1 MPRTQRSLTNNLTTL
16 TTSSGSTSKKEKGKT
31 TQTQRRKTAPLV
43 RESSDAELFP
53 HMPRF
58 KFAFFPGKKHQDRL
72 NKAWFDYQ
80 DRLENHIRKHKLK
93 QDEYTAYA
101 YKVK

>member
-31 TQTQRRKTAPLV
+31 TQSRRKTAPLV